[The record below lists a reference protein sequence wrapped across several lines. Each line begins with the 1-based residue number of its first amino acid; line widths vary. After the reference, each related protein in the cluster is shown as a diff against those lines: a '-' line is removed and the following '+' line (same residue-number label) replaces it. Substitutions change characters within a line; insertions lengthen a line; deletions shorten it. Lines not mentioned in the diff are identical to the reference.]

1 MLFFNYLAYSLG
13 IRSSLF
19 LPELIAGNG
28 KTDVEIRP
36 GRVDCPGMN
45 GAECYVHP
53 MTDDVY
59 LYWQEVGT
67 FLVRSGTEIVVDT
80 VPAVDEGDLHLCIL
94 GPALAVLLRQR
105 GLLVLHAS
113 AVQVAHGAIA
123 FLASSGGGKS
133 TLAASFYTRGHAVV
147 TDDVT
152 AVKMDTDVPE
162 ISPGFPQLKL
172 WPEAAAALGY
182 CPDTLLRTYPQLDK
196 HILQTT
202 RGFPAAPLPLKRIY
216 VVHEGINQEIEP
228 LNSQQAFLELLR
240 HTYGNEVLHTLE
252 TSAHFLQC
260 ANLVN
265 HVPMRRLKMNGSL
278 AALPLVTQMIEED
291 LARV

>member
-1 MLFFNYLAYSLG
+1 MFFNYLVYSLG

-19 LPELIAGNG
+19 LPGLVTGNG

-36 GRVDCPGMN
+36 GRVDCLPGVN

-53 MTDDVY
+53 MTEDVY
-59 LYWQEVGT
+59 LCWQDVGT
-67 FLVRSGTEIVVDT
+67 LLVRSGTEIVVDT
-80 VPAVDEGDLHLCIL
+80 VSAVDEGDLHLCIL

-133 TLAASFYTRGHAVV
+133 NLAASFYTLVHSLR

-152 AVKMDTDVPE
+152 ADKMGPDWPE
-162 ISPGFPQLKL
+162 ISPCFPQLKL
-172 WPEAAAALGY
+172 WPKAAAALGY
-182 CPDTLLRTYPQLDK
+182 CPDTLLRIYPQLDK

-202 RGFPAAPLPLKRIY
+202 RGFPAAPLPLKCIY
-216 VVHEGINQEIEP
+216 VMHEGINQEIEP
-228 LNSQQAFLELLR
+228 LDSQPAFLQLIR
-240 HTYGNEVLHTLE
+240 HSYGNEALHALG

-260 ANLVN
+260 AQLVN
-265 HVPMRRLKMNGSL
+265 HVPVRRLKMNGFH
-278 AALPLVTQMIEED
+278 AALPRVTQMIEED
-291 LARV
+291 LAFV